1 MRHRSQE
8 LGRILLALGMLLGAC
23 SPAATPAP
31 AVAAAAELDAA
42 VNRFLSGMQDYN
54 VLRMGDLAEM
64 LTQNP
69 APFLL
74 DVREL
79 SEVETNGHIPGAVV
93 IPLRELGDHLDLLP
107 AFDQPIVSYCGS
119 GWRCSIA
126 MTALGMLGWQRV
138 LSLQDNSFS
147 GYREGGNEVEAGLP
161 AAGVPLDA
169 GRPNPA
175 LVLAV
180 DAMLKGLPQGWG
192 AITVED
198 LAADLGEHPDLVLL
212 DVRTQAEIDRNGSIE
227 AVNALAIPIE
237 ELAARR
243 AEWPAE
249 SGAPIVAYSGSGH
262 RGTIAMT
269 ILRTYGYTH
278 ARSLQGG
285 LEAWVEAGYPVA
297 QVAPP

>member
-1 MRHRSQE
+1 MKHVSQWIA
-8 LGRILLALGMLLGAC
+8 RMVLALGMLLGAC

-31 AVAAAAELDAA
+31 AVAAGAELDAA

-64 LTQNP
+64 LTQDP

-107 AFDQPIVSYCGS
+107 GFEQPIVSYCGS

-126 MTALGMLGWQRV
+126 MTALGMLGWV
-138 LSLQDNSFS
+138 KALSLQDDSFG
-147 GYREGGNEVEAGLP
+147 GYREGGNEVATGLP
-161 AAGVPLDA
+161 AAGVPMDA
-169 GRPNPA
+169 AHPDPA
-175 LVLAV
+175 MVLAV
-180 DAMLKGLPQGWG
+180 DAMLNGLPQGWG

-198 LAADLGEHPDLVLL
+198 LAADLGERPELVLI
-212 DVRTQAEIDRNGSIE
+212 DVRTQAEIDRSGSIE
-227 AVNALAIPIE
+227 AENALAIPIE

-249 SGAPIVAYSGSGH
+249 SEASIVAYSGSGH

-269 ILRTYGYTH
+269 ILRTYGYTN
-278 ARSLQGG
+278 ARSLKGG
-285 LEAWVEAGYPVA
+285 LGAWVEAGYPVA
-297 QVAPP
+297 QVPTP

>member
-1 MRHRSQE
+1 MKHVSQWIA
-8 LGRILLALGMLLGAC
+8 RMVLALGMLLGAC

-31 AVAAAAELDAA
+31 AVAAGAELDAA

-64 LTQNP
+64 LTQDP

-107 AFDQPIVSYCGS
+107 GFDQPIVSYCGS

-138 LSLQDNSFS
+138 LSLQDDSFG
-147 GYREGGNEVEAGLP
+147 GYRAGGNEVAAGLP

-169 GRPNPA
+169 AHPGPA
-175 LVLAV
+175 MVLAV
-180 DAMLKGLPQGWG
+180 DAMLNGLPQGWG

-198 LAADLGEHPDLVLL
+198 LAADLGERPDLVLI
-212 DVRTQAEIDRNGSIE
+212 DVRTQAEIDRSGSIE
-227 AVNALAIPIE
+227 AENALAIPIE

-243 AEWPAE
+243 AEWPADSE
-249 SGAPIVAYSGSGH
+249 ASIVAYSGSGH

-269 ILRTYGYTH
+269 ILRTYGYTN
-278 ARSLQGG
+278 ALSLKGG
-285 LEAWVEAGYPVA
+285 LGAWVEAGYPVA
-297 QVAPP
+297 QVPTP